1 MEIKE
6 ALQKNIYSPW
16 AFTEDEEE
24 KSKSNRE
31 VYRTIKHLAKVEC
44 IGVGYAHRKY
54 KVTETTDIK
63 LTTAQK
69 ALIADEGNLCFG
81 YRTEG
86 SIIVIHTD

>member
-6 ALQKNIYSPW
+6 ALQKKIHSSW
-16 AFTEDEEE
+16 AFTENEEE
-24 KSKSNRE
+24 KLRSNME
-31 VYRTIKHLAKVEC
+31 VYQTIKHLAKAEC
-44 IGVGYAHRKY
+44 VGVGYAHRKY

-86 SIIVIHTD
+86 SIIVIYTD